1 MQSYLKRKLRRYMQI
16 IVILAFVIWNVVPT
30 FFVADI
36 EELKKSVVQLYVY
49 DDFDEIVASGSGVV
63 AFADDVVVT
72 NAHVVDGNYRL
83 EAISENNTKYQ
94 IEGIIGYNKTKDIAI
109 LKLSDRKNLN
119 QACKMKILMEI

>member
-1 MQSYLKRKLRRYMQI
+1 MQI

-63 AFADDVVVT
+63 
-72 NAHVVDGNYRL
+72 
-83 EAISENNTKYQ
+83 I
-94 IEGIIGYNKTKDIAI
+94 
-109 LKLSDRKNLN
+109 
-119 QACKMKILMEI
+119 C

>member
-1 MQSYLKRKLRRYMQI
+1 MQI
-16 IVILAFVIWNVVPT
+16 IVILAFVIWNVVPI